1 MHKMNK
7 QTKRALISG
16 AVILFAAL
24 CIYLYFQPI
33 HMPRWMTYPYDI
45 TVLRGDAEI
54 NAYISEEKEINIPKR
69 ILGIKVN
76 SIDENAFEDLG
87 TDAVIQNV
95 PKGIYVR
102 RVYHQ
107 ESESYYTIYSDEE
120 ARLIEYAGNEKN
132 VEIPEEVWGAKVT
145 EINDSAFQGLDIEEV
160 VMPETVTYIMGS
172 VFEGCKNLKKVTLPP
187 KLEYIGICAF
197 MESGIEH
204 LELPEIVE
212 VMDMSAFKCS
222 AVKEI
227 VGLEHVGYIGN
238 YAFRGTPWEENIE
251 GDFVCIDDALYLY
264 RGNDKVVVIPEGV
277 KKIKGAFSI
286 DDAYPYP
293 NKVEEVLIPD
303 TVTVISEYSFNG
315 QDGIRVYIPETVA
328 VIGLEDNAP
337 SYRDDNSIF
346 YRAKGTI
353 VTTKGSPAEAYAI
366 REEIPYEIITKAEM
380 QLKMENAE
388 RKQNEG

>member
-1 MHKMNK
+1 M
-7 QTKRALISG
+7 
-16 AVILFAAL
+16 
-24 CIYLYFQPI
+24 
-33 HMPRWMTYPYDI
+33 
-45 TVLRGDAEI
+45 
-54 NAYISEEKEINIPKR
+54 
-69 ILGIKVN
+69 
-76 SIDENAFEDLG
+76 
-87 TDAVIQNV
+87 
-95 PKGIYVR
+95 
-102 RVYHQ
+102 
-107 ESESYYTIYSDEE
+107 
-120 ARLIEYAGNEKN
+120 
-132 VEIPEEVWGAKVT
+132 
-145 EINDSAFQGLDIEEV
+145 
-160 VMPETVTYIMGS
+160 
-172 VFEGCKNLKKVTLPP
+172 
-187 KLEYIGICAF
+187 
-197 MESGIEH
+197 
-204 LELPEIVE
+204 
-212 VMDMSAFKCS
+212 
-222 AVKEI
+222 
-227 VGLEHVGYIGN
+227 
-238 YAFRGTPWEENIE
+238 
-251 GDFVCIDDALYLY
+251 
-264 RGNDKVVVIPEGV
+264 VVIPEGV